1 MKKLTRKDFL
11 KTCPLAVLS
20 VFHLPAWLRG
30 KEATPAAGGRGVQ
43 TTAPE
48 QEKMIA
54 YCGLGCSECPTFI
67 ATQKNDDK
75 MREETAKKWSEMF
88 HQDIKPGDINC
99 DGCVSQSSRLFNYC
113 GICEIRKCGKEK
125 NVKNCAY
132 CDEYPCEKLSAFLKN
147 VPEAKATLDAIRKKK
162 TVIG

>member
-1 MKKLTRKDFL
+1 MKIMTRKNFL
-11 KTCPLAVLS
+11 RTCGLAVLS

-30 KEATPAAGGRGVQ
+30 KETVTAAGGRGAQ
-43 TTAPE
+43 TKAPG

-54 YCGLGCSECPTFI
+54 YCGLGCSDCPTFI

-99 DGCVSQSSRLFNYC
+99 DGCTSQSSKLFNYC
-113 GICEIRKCGKEK
+113 GMCEIRKCGKEK

-147 VPEAKATLDAIRKKK
+147 VPEAKATLDEIREKR
-162 TVIG
+162 

>member
-11 KTCPLAVLS
+11 KTCVLAVLS

-30 KEATPAAGGRGVQ
+30 KEAAPAAGSRGAQ
-43 TTAPE
+43 TATPE

-54 YCGLGCSECPTFI
+54 FCGIGCSECPTFI

-88 HQDIKPGDINC
+88 NAEIKPGDINC
-99 DGCVSQSSRLFNYC
+99 DGCTSQSSRLFDYC
-113 GICEIRKCGKEK
+113 GKCEIRKCGKEK

-147 VPEAKATLDAIRKKK
+147 VPEAKATLDEIRGL
-162 TVIG
+162 IHRC

>member
-20 VFHLPAWLRG
+20 VFQLPAWLRG
-30 KEATPAAGGRGVQ
+30 KGATPAAGGRGVQ

-54 YCGLGCSECPTFI
+54 ICGLGCSECPAFI

-113 GICEIRKCGKEK
+113 AICEIRKCGKEK

-147 VPEAKATLDAIRKKK
+147 VPEAKATLDEIRGL
-162 TVIG
+162 IHRR

>member
-1 MKKLTRKDFL
+1 MKKMTRKGFL
-11 KTCPLAVLS
+11 KTCLLAVLA
-20 VFHLPAWLRG
+20 VFHLPVWLRG
-30 KEATPAAGGRGVQ
+30 KEAAPAAGGRGVQ
-43 TTAPE
+43 STAPE

-88 HQDIKPGDINC
+88 HADIKPGDINC
-99 DGCVSQSSRLFNYC
+99 DGCTSQSSKLFNYC
-113 GICEIRKCGKEK
+113 GTCEIRKCGKEK

-132 CDEYPCEKLSAFLKN
+132 CEEYPCEKLSAFLKN
-147 VPEAKATLDAIRKKK
+147 VPEAKATLDEIRKKR
-162 TVIG
+162 

>member
-11 KTCPLAVLS
+11 KTCVLAVVS
-20 VFHLPAWLRG
+20 VFHLPARLRG

-43 TTAPE
+43 TTTPE
-48 QEKMIA
+48 KDKMIA
-54 YCGLGCSECPTFI
+54 TCGLGCSECPAFI

-113 GICEIRKCGKEK
+113 AICEIRKCGKEK

-132 CDEYPCEKLSAFLKN
+132 CDEYPCEKLSVFLKN
-147 VPEAKATLDAIRKKK
+147 VPEAKATLDAIRGL
-162 TVIG
+162 IHRR

>member
-11 KTCPLAVLS
+11 KTCVLAVFS

-30 KEATPAAGGRGVQ
+30 KEAAPAAGGWGVQ
-43 TTAPE
+43 STASK

-54 YCGLGCSECPTFI
+54 YCGIVCSECPTFI

-75 MREETAKKWSEMF
+75 MREDTAKKWSEMF
-88 HQDIKPGDINC
+88 HADIKPADINC
-99 DGCVSQSSRLFNYC
+99 DGCTSQSSRLFNYC
-113 GICEIRKCGKEK
+113 GKCEIRKCGKEN

-132 CDEYPCEKLSAFLKN
+132 CNGYPCEKLSAFFKN
-147 VPEAKATLDAIRKKK
+147 APEAKATLDEIRKKR
-162 TVIG
+162 

>member
-11 KTCPLAVLS
+11 KTWPLAVLS
-20 VFHLPAWLRG
+20 VVHLPAWLRG
-30 KEATPAAGGRGVQ
+30 KEVARPAGGRGVQ
-43 TTAPE
+43 TTAPV

-54 YCGLGCSECPTFI
+54 FCGLGCSECPTFI

-75 MREETAKKWSEMF
+75 MRAETAKKWSEMF
-88 HQDIKPGDINC
+88 HADIKPGDINC
-99 DGCVSQSSRLFNYC
+99 DGCTSQSSKLFDYC
-113 GICEIRKCGKEK
+113 GKCDIRKCGKEK

-147 VPEAKATLDAIRKKK
+147 VPEAKATLEEIRKKR
-162 TVIG
+162 